1 MKTHQKLSPF
11 RNRVASLSTKYSGK
25 GFLGA
30 KPFHI
35 ATS

>member
-1 MKTHQKLSPF
+1 MKTHQEFSPF
-11 RNRVASLSTKYSGK
+11 GNRVASLSTKYSGK

-30 KPFHI
+30 KPFPI